1 MRVVRFEF
9 VLVKLAIFALT
20 TPRLVTF
27 AVAVLLDPTF
37 RVETFELVLVKLAM
51 FPFTTPRV
59 VIFAVAVLLV

>member
-1 MRVVRFEF
+1 M
-9 VLVKLAIFALT
+9 AIFALT

-37 RVETFELVLVKLAM
+37 KVETFEFVLVKLAM